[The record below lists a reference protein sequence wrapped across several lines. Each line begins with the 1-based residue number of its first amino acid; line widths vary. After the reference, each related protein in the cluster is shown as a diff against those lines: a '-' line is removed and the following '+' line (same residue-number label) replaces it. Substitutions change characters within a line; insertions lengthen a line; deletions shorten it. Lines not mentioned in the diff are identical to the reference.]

1 MRQLLDSEMIEE
13 AREIMSR
20 PNLETS
26 GYFRKFKVLRNMD
39 NVKNVVN
46 STVSW
51 FVLGRTRAALESFKE
66 GISSLGILSSMVEN
80 PLAFKSEMCYQERVI
95 TNEMMSKL
103 FCVTRSEVGS
113 NRYELES
120 LLLFF
125 WEDLLVDVQEGEVGL
140 LCSDIIFFSSGYKV
154 IPLIH
159 LNPVLTFF
167 HILLEENGKKLI

>member
-1 MRQLLDSEMIEE
+1 MIEE